1 MSRNINKNKINK
13 KRVYLDADQPVNKR
27 VEDLLSI
34 MTLEEKIAQ
43 LGSVWIYEILEN
55 KKFSSRKADTLLRNG
70 IGQITRLGGASNF
83 DPDESAVT
91 ANKIQKYLKE
101 NTRLGIPAI
110 IHEES
115 CSGYMAKGATCFPQ
129 IIGVSSTWEPELV
142 KEMGSVIKKQMK
154 AVGAHQALAP
164 VLDIA
169 RDARWGRVEETFGE
183 DPYLVSTMGASYI
196 IGLQDTDFKKG
207 VMATAKHFVGY
218 GASEGGMNW
227 APAHIP
233 SRELNEVYLLPF
245 EVAVKE
251 ARVASIMPA
260 YHELDGIPCHSSEE
274 LLINIL
280 RERWGFEGIVVSD
293 YFGINMLNE
302 CHLVASDKKHAGK
315 MAIEAGVDIELPSA
329 DCYGKPLE
337 EALEEGLISESLIDR
352 SVKRILKMKFLA
364 GLFDNP
370 LVEEKKAS
378 KVFDIPEQREL
389 AYKIAQKSIVLLKNQ
404 NILPLSKNISSIAVI
419 GPNADNTRNIIGD
432 YAYPCHIESLMETKE
447 GDDTLNKAV
456 PDEVEIADNFV
467 PILSILDGIK
477 EKAGNNTTVYYA
489 KGCDVIGD
497 NRDGF
502 AEAINIAKK
511 SDIAVI
517 VVGDKSGLVDD
528 CTSGETRD
536 RADLNLPGVQE
547 DLIKAISKTGVPVVV
562 VLVNGRPLSINWAAG
577 NVPAII
583 EAWLPGEEGARAIAD
598 VLFGDYNPG
607 GKLPMSFPRGVGQ
620 VPVYYNHKPSGGR
633 SHWKGD
639 YVEMGTK
646 PLFPFGFGLSYTNF
660 EYSNLIITP
669 ETISHEGEVQISI
682 DVENTGSCR
691 GDEVVQLYINDM
703 QSEVTR
709 PVKELKNFKRV
720 TLEPAQK
727 KTVVFTLYTGQLG
740 FYNKEI
746 KYVIEPGDIKVMLG
760 SSSEDIRLTGLL
772 KITGSV
778 IEIGNNKKY
787 LSTALVR

>member
-1 MSRNINKNKINK
+1 
-13 KRVYLDADQPVNKR
+13 
-27 VEDLLSI
+27 
-34 MTLEEKIAQ
+34 
-43 LGSVWIYEILEN
+43 
-55 KKFSSRKADTLLRNG
+55 
-70 IGQITRLGGASNF
+70 
-83 DPDESAVT
+83 
-91 ANKIQKYLKE
+91 
-101 NTRLGIPAI
+101 
-110 IHEES
+110 
-115 CSGYMAKGATCFPQ
+115 
-129 IIGVSSTWEPELV
+129 
-142 KEMGSVIKKQMK
+142 MK

-183 DPYLVSTMGASYI
+183 DPYLVSIMGASYI

-315 MAIEAGVDIELPSA
+315 MAIEAGVDIELPST

-746 KYVIEPGDIKVMLG
+746 KYVIEPGDIKVMVG

>member
-183 DPYLVSTMGASYI
+183 DPYLVSIMGASYI

-337 EALEEGLISESLIDR
+337 EASEEGLISESLIDR

-477 EKAGNNTTVYYA
+477 EKANNTTVYYA

-746 KYVIEPGDIKVMLG
+746 KYVIEPGDIKVMVG

>member
-1 MSRNINKNKINK
+1 
-13 KRVYLDADQPVNKR
+13 
-27 VEDLLSI
+27 
-34 MTLEEKIAQ
+34 
-43 LGSVWIYEILEN
+43 
-55 KKFSSRKADTLLRNG
+55 
-70 IGQITRLGGASNF
+70 
-83 DPDESAVT
+83 
-91 ANKIQKYLKE
+91 
-101 NTRLGIPAI
+101 
-110 IHEES
+110 
-115 CSGYMAKGATCFPQ
+115 
-129 IIGVSSTWEPELV
+129 
-142 KEMGSVIKKQMK
+142 
-154 AVGAHQALAP
+154 
-164 VLDIA
+164 
-169 RDARWGRVEETFGE
+169 
-183 DPYLVSTMGASYI
+183 
-196 IGLQDTDFKKG
+196 
-207 VMATAKHFVGY
+207 
-218 GASEGGMNW
+218 
-227 APAHIP
+227 
-233 SRELNEVYLLPF
+233 
-245 EVAVKE
+245 
-251 ARVASIMPA
+251 
-260 YHELDGIPCHSSEE
+260 
-274 LLINIL
+274 
-280 RERWGFEGIVVSD
+280 
-293 YFGINMLNE
+293 
-302 CHLVASDKKHAGK
+302 
-315 MAIEAGVDIELPSA
+315 
-329 DCYGKPLE
+329 
-337 EALEEGLISESLIDR
+337 
-352 SVKRILKMKFLA
+352 
-364 GLFDNP
+364 
-370 LVEEKKAS
+370 
-378 KVFDIPEQREL
+378 
-389 AYKIAQKSIVLLKNQ
+389 
-404 NILPLSKNISSIAVI
+404 
-419 GPNADNTRNIIGD
+419 
-432 YAYPCHIESLMETKE
+432 METKE

-547 DLIKAISKTGVPVVV
+547 DLIKAISKTGVPVLV

-746 KYVIEPGDIKVMLG
+746 KYVIEPGDIKVMVG

>member
-746 KYVIEPGDIKVMLG
+746 KYVIEPGDI
-760 SSSEDIRLTGLL
+760 
-772 KITGSV
+772 
-778 IEIGNNKKY
+778 
-787 LSTALVR
+787 